1 MNIDTNFKQIENR
14 NAQKQLHG
22 YQESWRNWAG
32 VIAINFRGNCVN
44 NEDVGYQEYHRQ
56 PMTEYYIR

>member
-22 YQESWRNWAG
+22 YQESWMIDG

-44 NEDVGYQEYHRQ
+44 NKDVGYQEYHRQ
-56 PMTEYYIR
+56 PMTEYYII

>member
-22 YQESWRNWAG
+22 YQESWRSWDG
-32 VIAINFRGNCVN
+32 DMTVNFRGNCVN
-44 NEDVGYQEYHRQ
+44 NKDVGYQEYHRQ
-56 PMTEYYIR
+56 PMTEYYII

>member
-1 MNIDTNFKQIENR
+1 MDTNFKQIENR

-22 YQESWRNWAG
+22 YQESWMIDG
-32 VIAINFRGNCVN
+32 DMTVNFRGNCVN
-44 NEDVGYQEYHRQ
+44 NEDIGYQEYHRQ